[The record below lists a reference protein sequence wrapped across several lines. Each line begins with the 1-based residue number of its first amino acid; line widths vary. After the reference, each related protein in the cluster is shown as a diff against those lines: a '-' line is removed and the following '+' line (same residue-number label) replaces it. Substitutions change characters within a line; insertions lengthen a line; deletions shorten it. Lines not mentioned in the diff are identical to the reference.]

1 MWEEAV
7 AHCLFEVTNDSRR
20 VLYGLW
26 EGGAHRE
33 PCARADSPPA
43 PAGTFSGL
51 AGDGQWSEDA
61 DPGGCFQFESWLFFN
76 SVPGQAREGRR
87 LVCKAAAA
95 AAGA

>member
-1 MWEEAV
+1 M
-7 AHCLFEVTNDSRR
+7 R
-20 VLYGLW
+20 
-26 EGGAHRE
+26 
-33 PCARADSPPA
+33 PCRLPPA
-43 PAGTFSGL
+43 PAGALSGL